1 MTEAPSSH
9 DRCNDYTD
17 ATLWRGPVHVG
28 DRCPQSDYVIP
39 AGSSAGPDGLRPQH
53 LEDLKNCQ
61 ERGSDLLTALTGFV
75 NIALLGHCPREVA
88 PIFFG
93 GRLIALEKKSGG
105 TRPIA
110 IGLTLR
116 RLASKCANS
125 FGVERLKSSF
135 SPRQLG
141 VGIPGGCDTA
151 VHCASRFSAVLASKT
166 CDGKAR
172 LRQCFQQS
180 PSP

>member
-1 MTEAPSSH
+1 MQQLR
-9 DRCNDYTD
+9 RCH
-17 ATLWRGPVHVG
+17 TLARACTC
-28 DRCPQSDYVIP
+28 RRLR
-39 AGSSAGPDGLRPQH
+39 SANRLCHSPRALICRTGRSASAASQVPD
-53 LEDLKNCQ
+53 CQ

-75 NIALLGHCPREVA
+75 NIALSGHCPREVA

-93 GRLIALEKKSGG
+93 SRLFALEKKSGG
-105 TRPIA
+105 TQPIA
-110 IGLTLR
+110 IGLMLR

-151 VHCASRFSAVLASKT
+151 VHLSLIHISEPTR
-166 CDGKAR
+166 
-172 LRQCFQQS
+172 
-180 PSP
+180 PY